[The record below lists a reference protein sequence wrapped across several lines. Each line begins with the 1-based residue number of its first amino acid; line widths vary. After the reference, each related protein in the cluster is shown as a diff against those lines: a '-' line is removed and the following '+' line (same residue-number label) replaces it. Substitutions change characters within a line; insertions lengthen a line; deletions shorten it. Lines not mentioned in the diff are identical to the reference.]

1 MLTVTYAEYHIKPF
15 MLSVVMLNVVMMS
28 VVMLSV
34 VAPFLLL
41 SKEEEKLGPDSK
53 SGARTINIFTALI
66 YRFS

>member
-1 MLTVTYAEYHIKPF
+1 MLTVTYAECNIEPF
-15 MLSVVMLNVVMMS
+15 MLSVIMLS

-41 SKEEEKLGPDSK
+41 FQEEEKLGPDCK